1 MITLSKKFIF
11 GLRGTKLITGGKDTV
26 SVGHQYVIGFNS
38 ASESSVIYVQST
50 RNGVLD
56 CE

>member
-1 MITLSKKFIF
+1 MAKGAVL
-11 GLRGTKLITGGKDTV
+11 LLILDTV